1 MRTASDT
8 TPLSASERHLHRILP
23 TRRDE
28 RSDPMRDRALL
39 GCKGE
44 LLAPLHT
51 WSRHD
56 VVNRGLAA

>member
-51 WSRHD
+51 
-56 VVNRGLAA
+56 